1 MRKLKDIM
9 KDYSPSEEGIF
20 NSEEDNIRIIKDIIW
35 HKLSEV
41 DRRVLILYAELGS
54 QRKLGKEL
62 GLSAS
67 TCNKLIKDI
76 RRKIYEHLDKYTTYS
91 VDFRF
96 GDRR

>member
-1 MRKLKDIM
+1 MLKLKEIM
-9 KDYSPSEEGIF
+9 ADYAPVDGIF
-20 NSEEDNIRIIKDIIW
+20 NPEDERLAKAKDIIW

-41 DRRVLILYAELGS
+41 DRRVILLYAHLGS

-76 RRKIYEHLDKYTTYS
+76 RKKIFEYL
-91 VDFRF
+91 
-96 GDRR
+96 

>member
-1 MRKLKDIM
+1 MT
-9 KDYSPSEEGIF
+9 DYRPSDDGIF
-20 NSEEDNIRIIKDIIW
+20 NAEDEEVRIIKDIIW

-54 QRKLGKEL
+54 QRKLGDEL
-62 GLSAS
+62 GISAS
-67 TCNKLIKDI
+67 TCNKLIKEI